1 MPPVTADRSTVTGV
15 NAPVSLIDAVWET
28 RAPSADA
35 GGAIRVL
42 PDGCVDLLWHEGSL
56 RIAGPDRRA
65 YLAPF
70 SAGAVSCGVRF
81 RPGAARAMFGIGGDA
96 LTGGSQPA
104 AGVLGADETS
114 RLDAALV
121 AAAPGARPALL
132 RRWAGARIA
141 SGVARDPA
149 VAAVADALTADPSL
163 RIAALAERV
172 GYSERQLRRRV
183 QAEVGYGPKLLAR
196 VLRLQRV
203 LGIAR
208 ADASLSLADLAF
220 AGGFVDQAHLSH
232 ESADLGGTTAA
243 VLLDR

>member
-1 MPPVTADRSTVTGV
+1 M
-15 NAPVSLIDAVWET
+15 NVSLIDAVWET
-28 RAPSADA
+28 SAPSAHA
-35 GGAIRVL
+35 GGAVRVL

-81 RPGAARAMFGIGGDA
+81 RPGAARAMFGVAGETLA
-96 LTGGSQPA
+96 GGSQPA
-104 AGVLGADETS
+104 AGVLGADEAA
-114 RLDAALV
+114 RLDAALTAV
-121 AAAPGARPALL
+121 SPGARPALL

-141 SGVARDPA
+141 AGVQRDPA
-149 VAAVADALTADPSL
+149 VAAVADLLTADASL
-163 RIAALAERV
+163 RVAVLADRV

-203 LGIAR
+203 LRLAR
-208 ADASLSLADLAF
+208 EDETCSLSLADLAF

-232 ESADLGGTTAA
+232 EVADLGGTTAS

>member
-1 MPPVTADRSTVTGV
+1 MTADRSTVPGLI
-15 NAPVSLIDAVWET
+15 APVSLIDAVWET
-28 RAPSADA
+28 RAPSVDA
-35 GGAIRVL
+35 GGAVRVL

-81 RPGAARAMFGIGGDA
+81 RPGAARAMFGVAGEALAGGA
-96 LTGGSQPA
+96 QPA
-104 AGVLGADETS
+104 SGVLGADDAA
-114 RLDAALV
+114 RLDAALA

-141 SGVARDPA
+141 SGAARDPA
-149 VAAVADALTADPSL
+149 VAAVADALSMDPTM
-163 RIAALAERV
+163 RVAALADRV

-203 LGIAR
+203 LRLAR
-208 ADASLSLADLAF
+208 EDRSGALSLADLASV
-220 AGGFVDQAHLSH
+220 GGFVDQAHLSH
-232 ESADLGGTTAA
+232 ESADLGGVPAS
-243 VLLDR
+243 VLLGR

>member
-1 MPPVTADRSTVTGV
+1 MTAATSTVAG
-15 NAPVSLIDAVWET
+15 ASRPGSLIDAVWET

-35 GGAIRVL
+35 GGAVRVI

-81 RPGAARAMFGIGGDA
+81 RPGAARAMFGVPGEA
-96 LTGGSQPA
+96 LAGGSQPA
-104 AGVLGADETS
+104 AGVLDADEAV

-121 AAAPGARPALL
+121 AAAPGARTALL
-132 RRWAGARIA
+132 RRWAGARLA
-141 SGVARDPA
+141 TGVARDPA
-149 VAAVADALTADPSL
+149 VAAVADALAADPTL
-163 RIAALAERV
+163 RVSVLADRV

-203 LGIAR
+203 LGLAR
-208 ADASLSLADLAF
+208 ADASLSLADLAY

-243 VLLDR
+243 VLLSR